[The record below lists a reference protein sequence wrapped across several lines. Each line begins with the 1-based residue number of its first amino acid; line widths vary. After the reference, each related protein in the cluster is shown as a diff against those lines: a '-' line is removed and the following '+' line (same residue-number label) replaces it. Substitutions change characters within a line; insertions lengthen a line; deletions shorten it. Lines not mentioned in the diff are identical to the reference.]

1 MRRGREVRN
10 ATLKLA
16 KTADAPARFVI
27 VASARLQSTGRG
39 SALGGLWFPE
49 RSLHVEV
56 PLPGDRSNLDNPTGL
71 AVVHYVDVPSLE
83 LLDYLSFSDQNMV
96 PAPEQPIP
104 SPRVLPPTTTVRPPV
119 STDECAHRR
128 WHRVNRHGYSF

>member
-1 MRRGREVRN
+1 M
-10 ATLKLA
+10 
-16 KTADAPARFVI
+16 I

-71 AVVHYVDVPSLE
+71 AVVPYVDVPSLE
-83 LLDYLSFSDQNMV
+83 LAARFFPDVPIRGDLSGHRSFFSSAKAEKLLGWKHNESV
-96 PAPEQPIP
+96 AE
-104 SPRVLPPTTTVRPPV
+104 
-119 STDECAHRR
+119 A
-128 WHRVNRHGYSF
+128 